1 MYSSGGNDPG
11 ASPRLHQT
19 GDRSARRVSARK
31 HTVGASLGA
40 HYVCGEAAVAIL
52 ADSFTV
58 GGSGDDA
65 KVARGG
71 DFSAIR
77 ILAEADAIGA
87 VVVAS
92 VDSVVVDVSAVM
104 RNDDL
109 VKAVKYASDGAGHL
123 TRLDGLTDGGGGYEE
138 RGNDNN
144 LHGVHGF

>member
-1 MYSSGGNDPG
+1 MYSSAGRAPYALG
-11 ASPRLHQT
+11 ASDS
-19 GDRSARRVSARK
+19 DRNGSARRVSARK

-52 ADSFTV
+52 ADSYTV

-87 VVVAS
+87 VVVAP
-92 VDSVVVDVSAVM
+92 VDNVVVDVSVVV

-109 VKAVKYASDGAGHL
+109 VVDVFFNARDGAGHL
-123 TRLDGLTDGGGGYEE
+123 IRLDGLTDGRGGYEE
-138 RGNDNN
+138 GGDDKNP
-144 LHGVHGF
+144 HHA